1 MRATAAGLVRTNHS
15 ILTFL
20 FELAYRVW
28 SRLFFQPAK
37 CTVMGSQHMQANV
50 HSGRS

>member
-28 SRLFFQPAK
+28 SRLFFQ
-37 CTVMGSQHMQANV
+37 GSVGAFAWI
-50 HSGRS
+50 STRAL